1 MTITENFITNV
12 KEITRDKVIL
22 EKPTIVELLQTY
34 IKANTDR
41 SIHGESLEEKQK
53 PWRDIVL
60 QNKKYLSVMD
70 VEDYNRK
77 NFDML
82 IASIELNGSRHF
94 NMQMFLGVVENLEE
108 HIGTGDYDNRL
119 YGTDD
124 TVHGLVHDI
133 IGTLH
138 DADYLPFINNTK
150 TFNCDTVGC
159 IAGFATAVAMDWQED
174 LVKQAA
180 ILYGNQQELFEA
192 IACNF
197 LNMPVS
203 MGKSIF
209 YAEGNSMWSML
220 AGHWHDSRDLNVF
233 KDLETNDYVEEE
245 FTYPPVELAS
255 ISHEMAAK
263 VLQLVRDGYVRTDS
277 INNMPYFTFE
287 YNKIMNDMRDADR
300 KAAED
305 K

>member
-1 MTITENFITNV
+1 MTITENFTTNV
-12 KEITRDKVIL
+12 KEITRDKITL
-22 EKPTIVELLQTY
+22 EKPTILELIQTY
-34 IKANTDR
+34 IKVNTDR
-41 SIHGESLEEKQK
+41 SIHGESLEENQK

-94 NMQMFLGVVENLEE
+94 NMQMFLGVVDNLEE
-108 HIGTGDYDNRL
+108 HVNTGDYDNRL

-138 DADYLPFINNTK
+138 DANYLPFINNTK

-233 KDLETNDYVEEE
+233 KHLDINDYVEEE

-277 INNMPYFTFE
+277 TNNMPYFSFE

>member
-1 MTITENFITNV
+1 MTITENFTTNV
-12 KEITRDKVIL
+12 KEITRDRVIL

-41 SIHGESLEEKQK
+41 SIYGESIEDKQK

-60 QNKKYLSVMD
+60 KNKKYLSVMD
-70 VEDYNRK
+70 VEDYSRK

-94 NMQMFLGVVENLEE
+94 NMQMFLGVVDNLEE
-108 HIGTGDYDNRL
+108 HINTGDYDNRL

-124 TVHGLVHDI
+124 TAHGLSHDI

-233 KDLETNDYVEEE
+233 KDLDINDYVEEE

-255 ISHEMAAK
+255 IRHEMAAK

>member
-1 MTITENFITNV
+1 MTITENFTTNV
-12 KEITRDKVIL
+12 KEITRDKITL
-22 EKPTIVELLQTY
+22 EKPTILELIQTY
-34 IKANTDR
+34 IKVNTDR
-41 SIHGESLEEKQK
+41 SIHGESLEENQK

-94 NMQMFLGVVENLEE
+94 NMQMFLGVVDNLEE
-108 HIGTGDYDNRL
+108 HVNTGDYDNRL

-138 DADYLPFINNTK
+138 DANYLPFINNTK

-233 KDLETNDYVEEE
+233 KDLDINDYVEEE

>member
-1 MTITENFITNV
+1 MTITENFTTNV
-12 KEITRDKVIL
+12 KEITRDRVIL

-41 SIHGESLEEKQK
+41 SIYGESIEDKQK

-60 QNKKYLSVMD
+60 KNKKYLSVMD
-70 VEDYNRK
+70 VEDYSRK

-94 NMQMFLGVVENLEE
+94 NMQMFLGVVDNLEE
-108 HIGTGDYDNRL
+108 HINTGDYDNRL

-138 DADYLPFINNTK
+138 DANYLPFTNNTK

-233 KDLETNDYVEEE
+233 KDLDINDYVEEE

>member
-1 MTITENFITNV
+1 MTITENFTTNV
-12 KEITRDKVIL
+12 KEITRDRVIL

-41 SIHGESLEEKQK
+41 SIYGESIEDKQK

-60 QNKKYLSVMD
+60 KNKKYLSVMD
-70 VEDYNRK
+70 VEDYSRK

-94 NMQMFLGVVENLEE
+94 NMQMFLGVVDNLEE
-108 HIGTGDYDNRL
+108 HINTGDYDNRL

-124 TVHGLVHDI
+124 TAHGLSHDI

-233 KDLETNDYVEEE
+233 KDLDINDYVEEE

>member
-1 MTITENFITNV
+1 MTITENFTTNV
-12 KEITRDKVIL
+12 KEITRDRVIL

-41 SIHGESLEEKQK
+41 SIYGESIEDKQK

-70 VEDYNRK
+70 VEDYSRK

-82 IASIELNGSRHF
+82 IASIELNGSKHF

-108 HIGTGDYDNRL
+108 HINTGDYDNRL

-124 TVHGLVHDI
+124 TVHGLSHDI
-133 IGTLH
+133 IGILH

-209 YAEGNSMWSML
+209 YAEGNSMWSLL

-233 KDLETNDYVEEE
+233 KHLETNDYVEEE
-245 FTYPPVELAS
+245 FTYPPIELAS

-277 INNMPYFTFE
+277 TNNMPYFSFE

>member
-1 MTITENFITNV
+1 MTITENFTTNV
-12 KEITRDKVIL
+12 KEITRDRVIL

-41 SIHGESLEEKQK
+41 SIYGESIEDKQK

-60 QNKKYLSVMD
+60 KNKKYLSVMD
-70 VEDYNRK
+70 VEDYSRK

-94 NMQMFLGVVENLEE
+94 NMQMFLGVVDNLEE
-108 HIGTGDYDNRL
+108 HVNTGDYDNRL

-138 DADYLPFINNTK
+138 DANYLPFINNTK

-233 KDLETNDYVEEE
+233 KHLDINDYVEEE

-277 INNMPYFTFE
+277 TNNMPYFSFE